1 MIIRFHIILFI
12 VSLTLLPL
20 SLKSQLID
28 DDLVQFSGI
37 VITADSL
44 KPVSFTNIIV
54 IDSRRGTTCDY
65 FGYFSFVAQKN
76 DTILF
81 SAIGYKTATF
91 VIPDTITKKR
101 YSLIQAMT
109 CDTLLLN
116 ETMIYPWPSIEQ
128 FKEAFI
134 NLNVPDDDYLIAKKN
149 LALAEMRERAQ
160 NYPMDGSM
168 NYKNFMDQQYYK
180 LYYAGQSPP
189 ISIFNPFAWAEFIKA
204 WREGK
209 FKRNKDK

>member
-91 VIPDTITKKR
+91 VIPDTITKKGIH
-101 YSLIQAMT
+101 L
-109 CDTLLLN
+109 
-116 ETMIYPWPSIEQ
+116 
-128 FKEAFI
+128 
-134 NLNVPDDDYLIAKKN
+134 
-149 LALAEMRERAQ
+149 
-160 NYPMDGSM
+160 
-168 NYKNFMDQQYYK
+168 YK
-180 LYYAGQSPP
+180 L
-189 ISIFNPFAWAEFIKA
+189 
-204 WREGK
+204 
-209 FKRNKDK
+209 